1 MSVKDD
7 VARLTPLPAA
17 GPRLKPAR
25 APRAIRA
32 QTGLQRRA
40 VASVDSAS
48 EEITVESSDGLFT
61 FIVRVVKG

>member
-1 MSVKDD
+1 MSLKDD
-7 VARLTPLPAA
+7 IARLTPPPAA
-17 GPRLKPAR
+17 DPRLAPAR
-25 APRAIRA
+25 APRAIRP

-40 VASVDSAS
+40 VASAESAS